1 MRAANASCRRREG
14 SHRYRLRWVIL
25 ICVGLAGVAIA
36 EAEIPAAAIAASPTS
51 TQTQPAAVPVGTV
64 VAKRV
69 NVTPAQQFVGRIEAV
84 NRVEIRA
91 RVTGY
96 LEAVQF
102 QEGQLVKEGAPLF
115 QIERAPFEAAVQQA
129 QGALIKAQGQYAN
142 AEVRLQRAEELLKT
156 HTVSVA
162 ERDQRK
168 AEAETAK
175 GNVVTAMANL
185 SAAKVD
191 LSYTEIRAPIT
202 GRIGRSSVSK
212 GNVVGPSHGVLA
224 LIVSQ
229 DPIYAIFP
237 VSERELLDLR
247 RQGQVK
253 KSSRTVRII
262 FSDGSTYD
270 QTGTIDFVDVTVN
283 RETDT
288 VTLRAVLT
296 NPNNILVD
304 GELVRVSVETAKPEE
319 KVLVPQAALIADQQ
333 GTYVFIV
340 KDGKAEV
347 RRVRLGGA
355 KGAESII
362 DEGLSGGEQVVVQG
376 LQSLRP
382 GSPVSAAPIPP
393 TGQT

>member
-1 MRAANASCRRREG
+1 MCEAGASPGKREG
-14 SHRYRLRWVIL
+14 AAARRWRVVFV
-25 ICVGLAGVAIA
+25 CAVLAGAAFAGNATAA
-36 EAEIPAAAIAASPTS
+36 E
-51 TQTQPAAVPVGTV
+51 TQSAAVPVGTV
-64 VAKRV
+64 VATRT
-69 NVTPAQQFVGRIEAV
+69 NVTPAEQFVGRIEAV
-84 NRVEIRA
+84 SRVEIRA

-96 LEAVQF
+96 LDAVQF
-102 QEGQLVKEGAPLF
+102 KEGQLVKEGDPLF
-115 QIERAPFEAAVQQA
+115 LIERAPFEATLQQA

-156 HTVSVA
+156 HAVAVS

-168 AEAETAK
+168 AEVETAK

-185 SAAKVD
+185 SATRID

-202 GRIGRSSVSK
+202 GRIGRSSVTK
-212 GNVVGPSHGVLA
+212 GNVVGPDHGVLA

-229 DPIYAIFP
+229 DPIYVVFP
-237 VSERELLDLR
+237 VSERQLLELR

-253 KSSRTVRII
+253 AASRTVRVI
-262 FSDGSTYD
+262 FADGSSYD

-288 VTLRAVLT
+288 VTVRAVLP
-296 NPNNILVD
+296 NPRNVLVD
-304 GELVRVSVETAKPEE
+304 GALVRVSVETAKPEE
-319 KVLVPQAALIADQQ
+319 KVLIPQAALIADQQ
-333 GTYVFIV
+333 GTYVFIA

-347 RRVRLGGA
+347 RRVKIGGE
-355 KGAESII
+355 KGADAVI

-382 GSPVSAAPIPP
+382 GSPVSAAPVQPAVQ
-393 TGQT
+393 G